1 MTHQEWLADRKQRA
15 IEYLDRGN
23 RQKAVGFIMAETK
36 VTPDS
41 LLALIGAMIAM
52 RGTIAE
58 ARALILD
65 FK

>member
-23 RQKAVGFIMAETK
+23 RQKAVGFILAETK

-52 RGTIAE
+52 RGTIEE
-58 ARALILD
+58 ARAFILD